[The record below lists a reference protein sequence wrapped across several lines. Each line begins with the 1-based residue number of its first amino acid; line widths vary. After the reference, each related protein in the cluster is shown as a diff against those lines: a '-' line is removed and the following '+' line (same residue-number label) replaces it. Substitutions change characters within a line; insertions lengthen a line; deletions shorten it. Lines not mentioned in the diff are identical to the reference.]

1 MRLSPLLAAFFL
13 LSTAVRATDV
23 PRLDNI
29 KIDGALDDWAS
40 RGFSIENLASPDGE
54 PVASSDFYARA
65 HVGWDALGFLAAVEV
80 TDNVLTETPD
90 ALYSGDS
97 IELFLARS
105 VGDTDRVQII
115 LSPGLNPAG
124 DGPRVFYADNRRQ
137 KNTPLVAEFARS
149 VTAHGYILEVRIPW
163 AALGWKPEGTFGF
176 QIIANDAD
184 AGPVHTKWSWHPG
197 QQSSSD
203 PRQVNPVHLAETASP
218 ADPIFWR
225 WRPSLA
231 GDRVTVT
238 VASTQTVAAG
248 QLVTARENGVV
259 VAQTSLVTGPSGA
272 RTEFILRTHGED
284 IALALGDRPLGV
296 IPLKTAPE
304 TANSRP
310 PRLDYTLSPAVFS
323 SSTFPAPKLVKAA
336 DIEKA
341 LGPVTLTVRYF
352 DSAQNEV
359 KTAEKPGRYGVI
371 YDIKPANAPAIRRYQ
386 TLFRTPQEINWR
398 TAEIDFDRISLPAGL
413 GLDPDTARVYHKNLG
428 EVFADAWHANFTD
441 SSENSIVL
449 AGIYETPPGCGP
461 VTGRNDA
468 WRRDQDWWYS
478 LRKKTGDWRQYDHLV
493 QTPPGYDQDPAKK
506 WPLVL
511 FLHGSGEGE
520 SRESLRKHGPPKE
533 VAAGRQFPFILVSPR
548 SPPGSWQWWNVN
560 QLGELLDDIEAKYR
574 VDPDRVYVT
583 GLSMGGYGTWRLAS
597 EFPNRFAAI
606 APFCGGWD
614 EAEAPRIAHIPV
626 WAFHGDKDPSVPVE
640 YTLKMVAALKAAGG
654 NPRMTIYPG
663 VGHACWEEA
672 YGGQEFYDW
681 LLSQRRPAPKPG
693 PQP

>member
-1 MRLSPLLAAFFL
+1 MHLSRLLAAFFL
-13 LSTAVRATDV
+13 LSASVRATDV
-23 PRLDNI
+23 PRLEAI
-29 KIDGALDDWAS
+29 KIDGVLDDWAN
-40 RGFSIENLASPDGE
+40 RGFSIENLASMDGD
-54 PVASSDFYARA
+54 PVAPANFHARA
-65 HVGWDALGFLAAVEV
+65 RAGWDARGFLVAVEV
-80 TDNVLTETPD
+80 TDDVITETPD
-90 ALYSGDS
+90 ALYTGDS
-97 IELFLARS
+97 VEIFLARA
-105 VGDTDRVQII
+105 VGENDRVQII
-115 LSPGLNPAG
+115 LSPGLNPAK
-124 DGPRVFYADNRRQ
+124 DGARVFYGDLR
-137 KNTPLVAEFARS
+137 KDKTVPLSAEFARS
-149 VTAHGYILEVRIPW
+149 ATAHGYILEARIPW
-163 AALGWKPEGTFGF
+163 AALGWKPEGDLGF
-176 QIIANDAD
+176 QIIVNDAD
-184 AGPVHTKWSWHPG
+184 AGPVLTKWTWFPG
-197 QQSSSD
+197 EQSSAD
-203 PRQVNPVHLAETASP
+203 PKQLNPVHLAETASP
-218 ADPIFWR
+218 ADPVFWR

-238 VASTQTVAAG
+238 VASTQTVASG

-284 IALALGDRPLGV
+284 IALTLGDRPLGV
-296 IPLKTAPE
+296 IPLKTAPAA
-304 TANSRP
+304 ANSRP

-341 LGPVTLTVRYF
+341 FGPVTLTVRYF
-352 DSAQNEV
+352 DAAQNEV
-359 KTAEKPGRYGVI
+359 KAAEKPGRYGVI
-371 YDIKPANAPAIRRYQ
+371 YDIKPANGPVIRRYQ

-398 TAEIDFDRISLPAGL
+398 TAEIDFDHVSLPAGL
-413 GLDPDTARVYHKNLG
+413 GLDPGTARVYRKNLG
-428 EVFADAWHANFTD
+428 EMFADAWHAGFTD
-441 SSENSIVL
+441 SGENSIVL

-478 LRKKTGDWRQYDHLV
+478 LRKKIGDWRQYDHLV

-511 FLHGSGEGE
+511 FLHGSGEGG
-520 SRESLRKHGPPKE
+520 SRESLQKHGPPKE
-533 VAAGRQFPFILVSPR
+533 AAAGRQFPFILVSPL
-548 SPPGSWQWWNVN
+548 SPPGSFQWWNVN

-574 VDPDRVYVT
+574 VDPDRIYVT

-640 YTLKMVAALKAAGG
+640 CTLKMVAALKAAGG
-654 NPRMTIYPG
+654 NPRMTIYAG
-663 VGHACWEEA
+663 VGHACWTEA

-681 LLSQRRPAPKPG
+681 LLAQHRPAPKRA